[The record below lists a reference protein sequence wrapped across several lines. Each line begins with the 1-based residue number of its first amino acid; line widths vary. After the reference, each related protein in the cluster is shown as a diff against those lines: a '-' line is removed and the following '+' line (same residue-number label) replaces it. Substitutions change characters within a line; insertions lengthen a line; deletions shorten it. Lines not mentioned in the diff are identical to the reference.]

1 MQLSMS
7 PFLQLRSSG
16 VCLFVSVY
24 FFLFLIASVVL
35 FSPIFRTSLDH
46 RPISTNRNS
55 RSVFSEDDYEW
66 ENSLFLNLSGFSSLS
81 GAPRGLRWPV
91 TSPGPINCSTLNE
104 VKDLEFIAAGWTKAV
119 YKGMFR
125 GEPVAIKTVNLNGHD
140 FRQCQER
147 QPQASLASCYRRT
160 AAKLLKELILL
171 TELSHENIIKVVGS
185 CVPDA
190 VGPVVIATE
199 LGDPLDTVQLLQLSW
214 ERRLKLVHGVARLLY
229 HLAHSPLGSLAMN
242 DLRRQQFVLADG
254 VLKLSDVDDMGIAEP
269 FCQTDADCSHH
280 LLANISNRAAAP
292 CVDGQC
298 RGHNERLNVWR
309 AGQHFVK
316 QLLPLRAPSSLEPQ
330 IQLLLEAYSDTSW
343 SSQKILTATE
353 MLLQTYSADHS
364 SRSETR
370 HYRHFPD
377 SGLGAQFDYWCQQ
390 SESPIACRLTVD
402 SQREAVSLCNLDLQC
417 RAVVVEPFQSLK
429 DKIQVTLKNGFSTP
443 SSAPGS
449 LLLLK
454 PS

>member
-171 TELSHENIIKVVGS
+171 TELSHENIIKVFLRVKMVIGRNHHLWTRYYLS
-185 CVPDA
+185 GCTRIGISIPPKGALMWHSRHDGKMPPNISEFSFGHWRDFNDISLLVTPGPDTWVLHKGYNRNA
-190 VGPVVIATE
+190 IPIPF
-199 LGDPLDTVQLLQLSW
+199 DPLNFMQGALAKHRSKVASFYISTVKEKHAHFSRKGTSQL
-214 ERRLKLVHGVARLLY
+214 H
-229 HLAHSPLGSLAMN
+229 
-242 DLRRQQFVLADG
+242 
-254 VLKLSDVDDMGIAEP
+254 
-269 FCQTDADCSHH
+269 
-280 LLANISNRAAAP
+280 
-292 CVDGQC
+292 
-298 RGHNERLNVWR
+298 
-309 AGQHFVK
+309 
-316 QLLPLRAPSSLEPQ
+316 
-330 IQLLLEAYSDTSW
+330 
-343 SSQKILTATE
+343 
-353 MLLQTYSADHS
+353 
-364 SRSETR
+364 
-370 HYRHFPD
+370 
-377 SGLGAQFDYWCQQ
+377 
-390 SESPIACRLTVD
+390 
-402 SQREAVSLCNLDLQC
+402 
-417 RAVVVEPFQSLK
+417 
-429 DKIQVTLKNGFSTP
+429 TP
-443 SSAPGS
+443 SGGV
-449 LLLLK
+449 K
-454 PS
+454 DR

>member
-1 MQLSMS
+1 MAVMIAPVRLPHV
-7 PFLQLRSSG
+7 PFYS
-16 VCLFVSVY
+16 
-24 FFLFLIASVVL
+24 
-35 FSPIFRTSLDH
+35 
-46 RPISTNRNS
+46 RNI
-55 RSVFSEDDYEW
+55 R
-66 ENSLFLNLSGFSSLS
+66 
-81 GAPRGLRWPV
+81 RGDICR
-91 TSPGPINCSTLNE
+91 
-104 VKDLEFIAAGWTKAV
+104 AA
-119 YKGMFR
+119 
-125 GEPVAIKTVNLNGHD
+125 
-140 FRQCQER
+140 C
-147 QPQASLASCYRRT
+147 
-160 AAKLLKELILL
+160 AAR
-171 TELSHENIIKVVGS
+171 VVGS

-214 ERRLKLVHGVARLLY
+214 ERRLKSCAIVFGRRSYLKSHTMYIFNKEHMNSESRHENGGKGKSIIQGCKSHLYANSVQLAQVRIAAEVTLHASTPTLTSAWGWGHPTTFCFLSYPSPSVTLVHGVARLLY

-377 SGLGAQFDYWCQQ
+377 SGLGTQFDYWCQQ